1 MISSLLFRCLL
12 VSGSNYPINSPSTR
26 VLSQKST
33 EEVVVEVGWV
43 VELAVMVG
51 VVSLTHRQRGRT
63 REGTEV

>member
-1 MISSLLFRCLL
+1 M
-12 VSGSNYPINSPSTR
+12 
-26 VLSQKST
+26 
-33 EEVVVEVGWV
+33 VEVGWV